1 MNLKTSVIILV
12 SYVAILLLFYTYIF
26 YVDTPEVH
34 SSEVHSS
41 DVHSSDVHSS
51 EGDSSEVDSLP
62 SSTYQNNCHG
72 LTKWAIVMSCDN
84 KITPSMLKFLNST
97 QDWCLLVI
105 GTHSVLWSASMELNS
120 SCLIY
125 MSIAALRTLPYKLV
139 SYASLKPHKLMNSF
153 SWKNIGYLYA
163 IANGA
168 RVIYDMEE
176 SNFPLPINGEYLP
189 VEQEKKMFK
198 SPLLPKMETTGILL
212 DAIINNKFDVFLL
225 RRQSFVECTVLF
237 PG

>member
-1 MNLKTSVIILV
+1 MNFKTSVIILV
-12 SYVAILLLFYTYIF
+12 SYVAILLFFYTFILPF
-26 YVDTPEVH
+26 YVDKSPEVP
-34 SSEVHSS
+34 SSEVHS
-41 DVHSSDVHSS
+41 
-51 EGDSSEVDSLP
+51 LP
-62 SSTYQNNCHG
+62 SSTHQNNCHG
-72 LTKWAIVMSCDN
+72 LTKWAIVTSSDN
-84 KITPSMLKFLNST
+84 KIMPSMLKFLNST

-105 GTHSVLWSASMELNS
+105 GTHTMLWSASVELNS

-125 MSIAALRTLPYKLV
+125 MSIAALQTLPYKLV
-139 SYASLKPHKLMNSF
+139 SYASLKSYNLMNSF

-163 IANGA
+163 IESGA

-198 SPLLPKMETTGILL
+198 SPLLPETETTGILL
-212 DAIINNKFDVFLL
+212 QIIIKNKFDVFLF
-225 RRQSFVECTVLF
+225 RRQSFVERIVLF

>member
-1 MNLKTSVIILV
+1 MNFKTSFIILA
-12 SYVAILLLFYTYIF
+12 SYVAILLFLHTFILPS

-34 SSEVHSS
+34 SSEVH
-41 DVHSSDVHSS
+41 
-51 EGDSSEVDSLP
+51 SLP

-72 LTKWAIVMSCDN
+72 LTKWAIVTSSDN

-105 GTHSVLWSASMELNS
+105 GTHSMLWSASVELNS

-125 MSIAALRTLPYKLV
+125 MSIAALQTLPYKLV
-139 SYASLKPHKLMNSF
+139 SYASLKPYNLMNSF

-163 IANGA
+163 IESGA

-198 SPLLPKMETTGILL
+198 SPLLPETETTGILL
-212 DAIINNKFDVFLL
+212 QIIFNNKFDVFLL
-225 RRQSFVECTVLF
+225 RRQSFVERIVLF